1 MSKIVVSVMNY
12 DQSINKY
19 EESSLP
25 SRTTPD
31 MAYTIKELFARYKA
45 GMPIPGSRD
54 IEYDDDSYQ
63 SDDNFDVDPL
73 NRIGISD
80 LTEIDEIRAS
90 VDELNKPKTD
100 DK

>member
-1 MSKIVVSVMNY
+1 MNY
-12 DQSINKY
+12 DQGFNKY

-25 SRTTPD
+25 SQTTPD

-54 IEYDDDSYQ
+54 IEFDDDSYQ
-63 SDDNFDVDPL
+63 SDENFDVDPL

-80 LTEIDEIRAS
+80 LTEIDEIEAFI
-90 VDELNKPKTD
+90 EKLKMPKTD